1 MIRTEAES
9 VVGRGGAGVSLA
21 PDDLRA
27 IVTEALAP
35 VPAGARVLAI
45 VPDRTRDDNTH
56 LLVPIASQILER
68 KNIARLDALVAQGTH
83 PPMTEAQKCEKV
95 GYGNGHMPGLE
106 RIFDHQWDR
115 AADLVTLGELTADRV
130 KALTGGLIAES
141 VPVRLNSLLAPGLYD
156 YVLVFGATMPHEVA

>member
-27 IVTEALAP
+27 IVTEALAR

-45 VPDRTRDDNTH
+45 VPDKTRDDNTH
-56 LLVPIASQILER
+56 LLLPMASQVLGE
-68 KNIARLDALVAQGTH
+68 KKVGRLDALIAQGTH
-83 PPMTEAQKCEKV
+83 PPMTDAQKREKI
-95 GYGNGHMPGLE
+95 GYGSGQIPRLD

-115 AADLVTLGELTADRV
+115 AADLVTLGTLAADRV
-130 KALTGGLIAES
+130 KTLSGGLMEQA
-141 VPVRLNSLLAPGLYD
+141 VPVQLNALLAPGIYD
-156 YVLVFGATMPHEVA
+156 VVLVFGAT